1 MTDVLVPS
9 RSTSERAAGVTSPPA
24 TKAAIRCRLWPIC
37 DAAHIRSEHHAGS
50 TWGAKGDTP
59 IVQATG
65 ARHGMTLISAVTSRG
80 HMRFMVI
87 DKGIVN
93 ADVFIEFLEH
103 LTKVAEMR
111 EMPKARAN
119 LASCERDGT

>member
-1 MTDVLVPS
+1 
-9 RSTSERAAGVTSPPA
+9 
-24 TKAAIRCRLWPIC
+24 LWPIC